1 MKLTLTGRP
10 GPLTVHSA
18 GYVTTTLH
26 TTKVPPLPKGLPAP
40 PTNPTTYTV
49 YFTPKQW
56 NQIAPALADAE
67 DVLIVEGFPA
77 SDPAQESIAVYTTR
91 VTTKQLQQAQRAA
104 QPPRS

>member
-10 GPLTVHSA
+10 GPLTVHPA

-40 PTNPTTYTV
+40 PTTPTTYTV

-56 NQIAPALADAE
+56 SQVAPALADAE
-67 DVLIVEGFPA
+67 DVVIVEGFPA
-77 SDPAQESIAVYTTR
+77 YDPALEGIAVYALK
-91 VTTKQLQQAQRAA
+91 VTTKQLQQARRAE
-104 QPPRS
+104 QQPRS